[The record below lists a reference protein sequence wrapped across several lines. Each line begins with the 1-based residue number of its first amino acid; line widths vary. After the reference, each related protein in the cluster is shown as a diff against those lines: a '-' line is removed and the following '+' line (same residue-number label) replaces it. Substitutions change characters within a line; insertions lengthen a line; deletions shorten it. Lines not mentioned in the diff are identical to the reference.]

1 MVQTEKS
8 GTLGAS
14 QDQTLVKILNPSDS
28 QGNHVASDDGAYPT
42 LRGCGGAGYQ
52 QGYCLQSEAGKCLNG
67 WDVQSKHIQ
76 PEDGIAESLYSG
88 ECRYG
93 GGESYV
99 LEGNGSRESHR
110 GDGYKQSDV
119 MYTLNTVEQHSVCYG
134 LEPGAAQRMNPE
146 SRISEEISP
155 TLRANMGDN
164 QASVIAIE
172 NHPNDSRVKL
182 SEEGVVQSLTTRMG
196 TGGNNVPLV
205 METNDS

>member
-14 QDQTLVKILNPSDS
+14 QDQTLIEV
-28 QGNHVASDDGAYPT
+28 
-42 LRGCGGAGYQ
+42 
-52 QGYCLQSEAGKCLNG
+52 GKCLNG

-119 MYTLNTVEQHSVCYG
+119 MYTLNTVEQHSVC
-134 LEPGAAQRMNPE
+134 
-146 SRISEEISP
+146 
-155 TLRANMGDN
+155 
-164 QASVIAIE
+164 VAIE
-172 NHPNDSRVKL
+172 NHPNDSRAKIR
-182 SEEGVVQSLTTRMG
+182 EDGVVQTLSGRMG

-205 METNDS
+205 METHEDDTH